1 MPIRKYVGKD
11 MINDVRIRAR
21 KKKLELAN
29 ADIVIYPKHFG
40 TSFITTYRY
49 TSDNY
54 TEVKYIIVILFDF
67 FSELL

>member
-1 MPIRKYVGKD
+1 MPIRKYIGKD

-21 KKKLELAN
+21 KKGLELAN
-29 ADIVIYPKHFG
+29 ADIVIDPKHFG

-49 TSDNY
+49 TFDNY
-54 TEVKYIIVILFDF
+54 TEFKYIIVILFDF